1 MSFPCTWCWF
11 DVDGSRDVDHGR
23 TTTGRESCAG
33 GARIKTMADDVVEEG
48 EGPAFVAE
56 GEGVVVAD
64 LCDDVANDE
73 AHEGAEASDDAST
86 VLQVHRGAVYAVAW
100 SACGRRVACG
110 GGDDAAHVAGA
121 PTAVQVAALHAHR
134 DSVSA
139 LSFAM
144 DGRSLATGGLD
155 GYVCVWDVST
165 SQKQWQWDGPSDG
178 VEWVDW
184 HPRGNVVLAGAEDGS
199 TWMWDASKGR
209 LMNSF
214 HGHGGSVTC
223 GRFTPDG
230 THVVTASAD
239 ASLKVWDPK
248 TGTCLHT
255 LHRNP
260 FHDQA
265 INAIHI
271 SQDSTVAITGAVDGS
286 VRLANIQTGRVL
298 GKLEGHTDSVE
309 TVGFSNKLPL
319 CATGGLDHKL
329 CIWDLHT
336 LTLRGSK
343 EHPDSVIKLLWHPK
357 EPLVYTACA
366 DGNVRLWDA
375 RTMECI
381 QMFRGHSDAILDMAL
396 SPDGEWI
403 ITGSDDCTARI
414 FCRSRSGMDT

>member
-1 MSFPCTWCWF
+1 MECF
-11 DVDGSRDVDHGR
+11 DGNVSRNVGSGR
-23 TTTGRESCAG
+23 TRTRRESCAG
-33 GARIKTMADDVVEEG
+33 GARMKTMADDVAEED

-56 GEGVVVAD
+56 EEGVVVAD
-64 LCDDVANDE
+64 LCDDAADDD
-73 AHEGAEASDDAST
+73 AHEDVEATDDAAT
-86 VLQVHRGAVYAVAW
+86 VLEVHDGAVYAVAW
-100 SACGRRVACG
+100 SSCGHHVACG
-110 GGDDAAHVAGA
+110 GGDDVAHVAGA
-121 PTAVQVAALHAHR
+121 PTAVQVAAMHAHQ

-144 DGRSLATGGLD
+144 DGRTLATGGLD
-155 GYVCVWDVST
+155 GLVCVWDVST
-165 SQKQWQWDGPSDG
+165 AQKQWQWDGPSEG
-178 VEWVDW
+178 VEWVGW

-199 TWMWDASKGR
+199 TWMWDALKGR

-230 THVVTASAD
+230 TRVVTASAD

-248 TGTCLHT
+248 TGNCLHT
-255 LHRNP
+255 LQRNP

-265 INAIHI
+265 INAMHI

-309 TVGFSNKLPL
+309 TVGFANTLPL

-329 CIWDLHT
+329 CVWDLHT

-343 EHPDSVIKLLWHPK
+343 EHPDSVIKLLWHPQ

-381 QMFRGHSDAILDMAL
+381 QIFQGHSDAILDMAL

-414 FCRSRSGMDT
+414 FCRNRSGMDT